1 MPLSLRHDRVL
12 CATILGLTFFGLLM
26 VFSATTARE
35 DPSLR
40 YIIKQLVAAGIGLA
54 AMRYLMFRDY
64 RDWRNQKLIFFAL
77 ASVMGLLIF
86 AIFFGGGAGTTR
98 FLRLGGLV
106 SFQPSELA
114 KLALILFLAFYLES
128 RSGEMDD
135 WRSLSGA
142 GLVVAGLCALVYGGL
157 DLGTP
162 ILLMLIAAAILWSAA
177 APFRYFAMGVLGIVP
192 FVGLAVVFAPY
203 RVQRIMTFL
212 NPEADPRGAGFQ
224 VIQSKI
230 AVGSGGLFG
239 NGVMLGRQKMRFLP
253 EAHTDFIFAVI
264 GEELG
269 FICCVL
275 VVVAFG
281 VILWRGLLAAV
292 RAPDPFGRY
301 LATGVTAMIVFQAMI
316 NMGVVLGMLPTKGM
330 TLPFISYGGSSL
342 MICLAAAGL
351 LLNVSQ
357 HREAA

>member
-1 MPLSLRHDRVL
+1 MSLSLRHDRLL
-12 CATILGLTFFGLLM
+12 CAAILGLTFFGLLM

-35 DPSLR
+35 DPNLR
-40 YIIKQLVAAGIGLA
+40 FIVKQLTAAGIGLA

-64 RDWRNQKLIFFAL
+64 RDWRNQKLVFFSL
-77 ASVMGLLIF
+77 ASVMGLLIV
-86 AIFFGGGAGTTR
+86 AAFFGGGAGTAR

-128 RSGEMDD
+128 RRDELKE

-142 GLVVAGLCALVYGGL
+142 GLVVAALCLFVYGGL

-177 APFRYFAMGVLGIVP
+177 APFRYFAAGV
-192 FVGLAVVFAPY
+192 LAVVPLVWLAVTFAPF
-203 RVQRIMTFL
+203 RMQRIMTFM

-269 FICCVL
+269 FLFCVL
-275 VVVAFG
+275 VVLAFG

-342 MICLAAAGL
+342 MICLAGAGL

-357 HREAA
+357 HRETV